1 MKKRWAIAL
10 LLSSSSQASWH
21 VEPRFYSGDEL
32 GEGVMA
38 YYSLPWF
45 DVGAG
50 VQSVFDASK
59 DDREVDAEV
68 QFSKAFQLSES
79 WAFSVGFGSLLGEHW
94 LSDYQLRYR
103 MGDFSWLTA
112 GYRYHLEENY
122 DDQNQFYFGYR
133 FSLSDTAEALAL
145 SPTFNEFMMDSEFYA
160 HGLYGIG
167 KDAPQWGLGFGMN
180 FASSPWGLEFNM
192 ARSGTESF
200 QGDDGSLSWLGVSG
214 IYRWQHFIIDD
225 LTLRGGLGVANVH
238 QERCC
243 QIQEDERNWAFTP
256 DVELSYR
263 LSQFWDL
270 FGGYRFFIGDGAKG
284 TLSPNVLT
292 LGVRAYWTRQ
302 TPITTMLNDEYVPPA
317 MQALRANTFALSN
330 QISQAV
336 SGKHSEFNQFFIQ
349 PDGTDVHWQSL
360 VLTLEDGREFR
371 VPLSGR
377 AGRLTASLPKGKQ
390 VLHFTLLGQEQNSGA
405 IRKVE
410 TSQLVVTEQGE
421 GLNMLLSVRPNILG
435 ETLHVQAY

>member
-21 VEPRFYSGDEL
+21 VEPRFYSDDEL

-50 VQSVFDASK
+50 VQSVFDVSK
-59 DDREVDAEV
+59 DGREVDAEV
-68 QFSKAFQLSES
+68 QLSKAFQLSER

-103 MGDFSWLTA
+103 VGDFSWLTA
-112 GYRYHLEENY
+112 GYRYHLEEDY
-122 DDQNQFYFGYR
+122 DNQNQFYLGYR
-133 FSLSDTAEALAL
+133 LSLSDTAEALAL
-145 SPTFNEFMMDSEFYA
+145 SPAFNAFMMDSEIYA
-160 HGLYGIG
+160 HGLFGVG
-167 KDAPQWGLGFGMN
+167 DASQWGLGFGMN

-192 ARSGTESF
+192 ARSGTESL
-200 QGDDGSLSWLGVSG
+200 QGDEGDLGWMALSGT
-214 IYRWQHFIIDD
+214 YRWEHFLMDD
-225 LTLRGGLGVANVH
+225 LTLRGGLGVASVH

-263 LSQFWDL
+263 LGQYWDV
-270 FGGYRFFIGDGAKG
+270 FGGYRFFIGEGAKG
-284 TLSPNVLT
+284 ALSPNALT
-292 LGVRAYWTRQ
+292 LGVRAYWSRQ
-302 TPITTMLNDEYVPPA
+302 TPVTTMLNDEYVPPA
-317 MQALRANTFALSN
+317 MQALRTNTFALSR
-330 QISQAV
+330 QISQTVRADQ
-336 SGKHSEFNQFFIQ
+336 SEFNQFFVQ
-349 PDGTDVHWQSL
+349 PDATDVQWQSL

-377 AGRLTASLPKGKQ
+377 SGRLTASLPDGKQ
-390 VLHFTLLGQEQNSGA
+390 KIRFVLVGQDEKNGA
-405 IRKVE
+405 IRQVE
-410 TSQLVVTEQGE
+410 ATQLVASEQDE
-421 GLNMLLSVRPNILG
+421 GLKVLLSVRPHILG